1 MSRSLDVVK
10 DIFPA
15 VLHQKKLI
23 IRWCGSMAE
32 QLIRNEQVAGSIPVT
47 SSKQN
52 SPQPFRMGTV
62 LLVEFCLHNSISFL
76 H

>member
-1 MSRSLDVVK
+1 MLLRILSKTHSITK
-10 DIFPA
+10 
-15 VLHQKKLI
+15 HKLTKLN

-62 LLVEFCLHNSISFL
+62 LLVEFCLHYSISFL